1 MLPILVFSH
10 LRWQFVYQRPQHLL
24 ARLAA
29 RRPVL
34 FFEEPITGAERPWLA
49 HARTPEGV
57 TVLRPHVCGQ
67 AAGFDDAHLPV
78 LRRMVQE
85 VVQDPAL
92 GAHLLW
98 FYTPMALGLAAE
110 LRPRGVVYDCMDEL
124 SAFAGAPPQMLER
137 ESALLQL
144 ADVVLAGGRSLY
156 EAKRERHAE
165 VHCLPS
171 SVDAAHFAKQ
181 PPEHASQAALPHP
194 RLGYYGVI
202 DERLDLDLVAALA
215 DAHSDWQVVMV
226 GPVVKI
232 DPASLPHRPNL
243 HWLGARS
250 YAELPAHLVGWDV
263 ALLPFALNA
272 STRFISPTKTLEYLA
287 AGRPCVST
295 RIRDVAREYGPEVA
309 IADGPAAFVAACERI
324 LTWSAAQRA
333 AFAAAARARVAA
345 TSWDRQVERI
355 EALLARFEPGH
366 GTGAAGAAPALAA

>member
-1 MLPILVFSH
+1 MLPLLVFSH

-24 ARLAA
+24 SRLAA

-34 FFEEPITGAERPWLA
+34 FFEEPVTGAERPWLA
-49 HARTPEGV
+49 HAQTPEGV

-67 AAGFDDAHLPV
+67 APGFDDAHLQV
-78 LRRMVQE
+78 LRQMVQE
-85 VVQDPAL
+85 AVQDHAL
-92 GAHLLW
+92 RTHLLW
-98 FYTPMALGLAAE
+98 FYTPMALGLAAD

-124 SAFAGAPPQMLER
+124 SAFDGAPPQMLER
-137 ESALLQL
+137 ESALLQV
-144 ADVVLAGGRSLY
+144 ADVVLTGGRSLY

-171 SVDAAHFAKQ
+171 SVDAAHFAQQ
-181 PPEHASQAALPHP
+181 PPEHPSQAALPHP

-202 DERLDLDLVAALA
+202 DERLDLGLVAALA
-215 DAHSDWQVVMV
+215 DAHADWQIVMV

-232 DPASLPHRPNL
+232 DAATLPRRPNL

-272 STRFISPTKTLEYLA
+272 STRFISPTKTFEYLA

-295 RIRDVAREYGPEVA
+295 RIRDVARAYGPEVA

-324 LTWSAAQRA
+324 LAWSAAERA
-333 AFAAAARARVAA
+333 AFAAAARARVAS

-355 EALLARFEPGH
+355 EALLARFEPQEGLEQVD
-366 GTGAAGAAPALAA
+366 ASPALTS

>member
-1 MLPILVFSH
+1 MLPLLVFSH

-24 ARLAA
+24 SRLAA

-49 HARTPEGV
+49 HARTAEGV

-98 FYTPMALGLAAE
+98 FYTPMALGLSAQ
-110 LRPRGVVYDCMDEL
+110 LQPRGVVYDCMDEL

-144 ADVVLAGGRSLY
+144 ADVVLTGGRSLY

-171 SVDAAHFAKQ
+171 SVDAAHFARRV
-181 PPEHASQAALPHP
+181 PEHPSQADLPQP

-202 DERLDLDLVAALA
+202 DERLDLGLVAALA
-215 DAHSDWQVVMV
+215 DAHAGWQIVMV
-226 GPVVKI
+226 GPVAKI
-232 DPASLPHRPNL
+232 DPASLPRRPNL
-243 HWLGARS
+243 HWLGPRS

-324 LTWSAAQRA
+324 LAWSAAQRA
-333 AFAAAARARVAA
+333 AFTAAAQARVAA

-355 EALLARFEPGH
+355 EALLARFEPQH
-366 GTGAAGAAPALAA
+366 GTVPAGAARVLAA